1 VDNLITSLKTKNIM
15 DAKDRDRFLR
25 QVSRFQSSPP
35 INWSK
40 VRPLPAS
47 KILKFNDLEAV
58 PDDSELVHLLLDK
71 ICVVKLN
78 GGLGTSMGC
87 RGPKSTIEVKNENTF
102 LDLAVRQV
110 ESLNIRFGTDVPLI
124 LMNSFNTHDET
135 EAYIRKYSSHNIR
148 IITFKQSCYPRIDQA
163 TLQPLPQQT
172 FQNDQKELWNPGGH
186 GDIYAALYQ
195 SGVLENLINQGK
207 EYIFI
212 SNVDNLCAT
221 VDLNILYHIMKLD
234 NEFCMEVTRKT
245 RADVK
250 GGTLVEY
257 DGTFRLLEVAEI
269 EKKNLSDFLSLKKF
283 EHFNTN
289 NLWVNLRSIQRLI
302 APGAF
307 QSDVIVNKKVMMKGQ
322 RVLQLETAAGAV
334 IKHFPS
340 AIAVEVPRSRFN
352 PVKMTSDLF
361 LAQSNLYGIKH
372 GSLVMNDARETT
384 TVPLVKFGPELK
396 SVDAYC
402 MHFEYGPPDI
412 LELVHLTVSGDVYF
426 GEGVVLKGTV
436 IIVANEGSRVD
447 IPPGSVLNNVVVSGS
462 LKIVEH

>member
-1 VDNLITSLKTKNIM
+1 MSAPTKTPSFHRNNSDHNVYRKSSLVDNLITSLKTKNIM

-269 EKKNLSDFLSLKKF
+269 EKKNLSDFLS
-283 EHFNTN
+283 
-289 NLWVNLRSIQRLI
+289 
-302 APGAF
+302 
-307 QSDVIVNKKVMMKGQ
+307 
-322 RVLQLETAAGAV
+322 
-334 IKHFPS
+334 
-340 AIAVEVPRSRFN
+340 
-352 PVKMTSDLF
+352 
-361 LAQSNLYGIKH
+361 
-372 GSLVMNDARETT
+372 
-384 TVPLVKFGPELK
+384 
-396 SVDAYC
+396 
-402 MHFEYGPPDI
+402 
-412 LELVHLTVSGDVYF
+412 
-426 GEGVVLKGTV
+426 
-436 IIVANEGSRVD
+436 
-447 IPPGSVLNNVVVSGS
+447 
-462 LKIVEH
+462 